1 MANAIARKLRKSMT
15 PQEVKLWVKLRELR
29 AVGHHFRR
37 QSPILNYIV
46 DFECRRS
53 RIIVEVDGTQH
64 GFDANRERDLAR
76 GEHLGRAGYNV
87 LRFANSEIDREL
99 DAVMQVIFFRSRIVS
114 PHPVPRCARNHLR
127 CGEGMNPTPLSAAR
141 LAPPLPG
148 RDKPHPVPRCA
159 RNHPPLAGRD
169 KPHPAQR
176 CALRHPPLRGG
187 IMPLSGRNHAALV
200 LRSPLR
206 RLSRYRLTACIRAS
220 TLPSKKWFAPGTIF

>member
-76 GEHLGRAGYNV
+76 GEHLRRAGYNV

-99 DAVMQVIFFRSRIVS
+99 DAVMQAIVS
-114 PHPVPRCARNHLR
+114 AVESSLPPPPPAPGPSPPPSGRA
-127 CGEGMNPTPLSAAR
+127 
-141 LAPPLPG
+141 APPGAALRASP
-148 RDKPHPVPRCA
+148 PSPPRK
-159 RNHPPLAGRD
+159 D

-176 CALRHPPLRGG
+176 CALRHPPLAGRDDPGKG
-187 IMPLSGRNHAALV
+187 LRPRHQSSGRR
-200 LRSPLR
+200 LRHPGQ
-206 RLSRYRLTACIRAS
+206 IGRAS
-220 TLPSKKWFAPGTIF
+220 CRERV

>member
-1 MANAIARKLRKSMT
+1 MANAIARKLRKST
-15 PQEVKLWVKLRELR
+15 PPQEVKLWVKLRELR

-114 PHPVPRCARNHLR
+114 PHPVPRCARNH
-127 CGEGMNPTPLSAAR
+127 
-141 LAPPLPG
+141 
-148 RDKPHPVPRCA
+148 
-159 RNHPPLAGRD
+159 PPLAGRD